1 MTKNKG
7 KYITWLIALLF
18 LFFASWQLISNFYD
32 QQVLSQ
38 HEDFLQQ
45 KTSSFIRLT
54 KNENENFTETAL
66 DYVKDS
72 DERITQLTKT
82 GEIIFDTFDTE
93 LSGSRSRRPE
103 VKAVLEGNVSG
114 QSVRRSS
121 TLEQEVLYIAIPVKE
136 NGEITQIIR
145 MAEPTKNFLPAA
157 NQMKQAI
164 FWVNFV
170 FWLILTLIIL
180 SILRRQNRPV
190 ETILPVIKQM
200 IKEPEQQKKILQN
213 SPGWQELYQSINTLS
228 KQMSDTYYAFTTSE
242 RQFYTLLNDLIV
254 GVFIIDE
261 TGNVI
266 FINETLAQQLNINA
280 QKINQPFTAVITDP
294 QFIQIIYQTHDAK
307 LINKKIRTTDTK
319 YLLDVTIRLF
329 QDTGYI
335 FGISYDMTR
344 ISELEKLQ
352 NDFIGNV
359 SHELKTPVTSLIG
372 FTETLLD
379 GAKDDPEVLK
389 SFLEIMQKDAY
400 RLQDL
405 VQEIIESSKSTDT
418 NDVITP
424 INLTNLLEK
433 IVDDYRIIIQEKNI
447 QVTIDGPKDLTFN
460 SKIELF
466 TAICKNLIE
475 NAVHYTSSKGKIN
488 IRFYK
493 EANELILLVEDT
505 GIGISQQEQERIFE
519 RFYRIDKARAR
530 NSGGNGLGLAIVKDY
545 SEILGGQVKIDS
557 YPGLGSTFTV
567 YLPFL

>member
-54 KNENENFTETAL
+54 KNENENFTQTAL

-103 VKAVLEGNVSG
+103 VKAVLEGNASG
-114 QSVRRSS
+114 QSVRRSP
-121 TLEQEVLYIAIPVKE
+121 TLEQEVLYVAIPVKE

-145 MAEPTKNFLPAA
+145 MAEPTKNFLPEAK
-157 NQMKQAI
+157 QMKQAI
-164 FWVNFV
+164 FLVNFV

-213 SPGWQELYQSINTLS
+213 SPGWQELYQNINTLS

-266 FINETLAQQLNINA
+266 FINQTLEQQLNINA
-280 QKINQPFTAVITDP
+280 QNINQPFTTVITDP
-294 QFIQIIYQTHDAK
+294 QFIQMIYQSHDSK

-344 ISELEKLQ
+344 IFQLEKLQ
-352 NDFIGNV
+352 NDLIGNV
-359 SHELKTPVTSLIG
+359 SHELKTPITSLIG

-379 GAKDDPEVLK
+379 GAKDDPETLK

-405 VQEIIESSKSTDT
+405 VQEIIESSKSSDS

-433 IVDDYRIIIQEKNI
+433 IVRDYHIIIQEKSLQLSIN
-447 QVTIDGPKDLTFN
+447 GPKDLTFN
-460 SKIELF
+460 SKVELF

-475 NAVHYTSSKGKIN
+475 NAVHYTSSQGKIN

-493 EANELILLVEDT
+493 EDNELILLVEDT

>member
-54 KNENENFTETAL
+54 KNENENFTQTAL

-103 VKAVLEGNVSG
+103 VKAVLEGNASG
-114 QSVRRSS
+114 QSVRRSP
-121 TLEQEVLYIAIPVKE
+121 TLEQEVLYVAIPVKE

-145 MAEPTKNFLPAA
+145 MAEPTKNFLPEAK
-157 NQMKQAI
+157 QMKQAI
-164 FWVNFV
+164 FLVNFV

-213 SPGWQELYQSINTLS
+213 SPGWQELYQNINTLS

-266 FINETLAQQLNINA
+266 FINQTLEQQLNINA
-280 QKINQPFTAVITDP
+280 QNINQPFTTVITDP
-294 QFIQIIYQTHDAK
+294 QFIQMIYQTHDAK

-344 ISELEKLQ
+344 ISQLEKLQ
-352 NDFIGNV
+352 NDLIGNV

-379 GAKDDPEVLK
+379 GAKDDPETLK

-405 VQEIIESSKSTDT
+405 VQEIIESSKSSDS
-418 NDVITP
+418 NDIITP
-424 INLTNLLEK
+424 INLANLLEK
-433 IVDDYRIIIQEKNI
+433 IVGDYHIIIQEKNLQLSI
-447 QVTIDGPKDLTFN
+447 NGPKDLTFN
-460 SKIELF
+460 SKVELF

-475 NAVHYTSSKGKIN
+475 NAVHYTSSQGKIN

-493 EANELILLVEDT
+493 EDNELILSVEDT

>member
-1 MTKNKG
+1 MIKNKG
-7 KYITWLIALLF
+7 KYITWLIALFF

-54 KNENENFTETAL
+54 KNENEDFTQTAL

-261 TGNVI
+261 TGHVI
-266 FINETLAQQLNINA
+266 FINQTLEQQLNINA
-280 QKINQPFTAVITDP
+280 QNINQPFTTVITDP

>member
-54 KNENENFTETAL
+54 KNENENFTQTAL

-103 VKAVLEGNVSG
+103 VKAVLEGNASG
-114 QSVRRSS
+114 QSVRRSP
-121 TLEQEVLYIAIPVKE
+121 TLEQEVLYVAIPVKE

-145 MAEPTKNFLPAA
+145 MAEPTKNFLPEAK
-157 NQMKQAI
+157 QMKQAI
-164 FWVNFV
+164 FLVNFV

-213 SPGWQELYQSINTLS
+213 SPGWQELYQNINTLS

-261 TGNVI
+261 TGHVI
-266 FINETLAQQLNINA
+266 FINQTLEQQLNINA
-280 QKINQPFTAVITDP
+280 QNINQPFTTVITDP
-294 QFIQIIYQTHDAK
+294 QFIQMIYQSHDSK
-307 LINKKIRTTDTK
+307 LINKKIRTTNTN

-344 ISELEKLQ
+344 IFQLEKLQ
-352 NDFIGNV
+352 NDLIGNV
-359 SHELKTPVTSLIG
+359 SHELKTPITSLIG

-379 GAKDDPEVLK
+379 GAKDDPEMLK

-405 VQEIIESSKSTDT
+405 VQEIIESSKSSDS
-418 NDVITP
+418 NDIITP
-424 INLTNLLEK
+424 INLANLLEK
-433 IVDDYRIIIQEKNI
+433 IVGDYHIIIQEKNLQLSI
-447 QVTIDGPKDLTFN
+447 NGPKDLTFN
-460 SKIELF
+460 SKVELF

-475 NAVHYTSSKGKIN
+475 NAVHYTSSQGKIN

-493 EANELILLVEDT
+493 EDNELILSVEDT

>member
-1 MTKNKG
+1 MIKNKG
-7 KYITWLIALLF
+7 KYITWLIALFF

-54 KNENENFTETAL
+54 KNENEDFTQTAL

-405 VQEIIESSKSTDT
+405 VQEIIESSKSSDS
-418 NDVITP
+418 NDIITP
-424 INLTNLLEK
+424 INLANLLEK
-433 IVDDYRIIIQEKNI
+433 IVGDYHIIIQEKNLQLSI
-447 QVTIDGPKDLTFN
+447 NGPKDLTFN
-460 SKIELF
+460 SKVELF

-475 NAVHYTSSKGKIN
+475 NAVHYTSSQGKIN

-493 EANELILLVEDT
+493 EDNELILSVEDT

>member
-54 KNENENFTETAL
+54 KNENENFTQTAL

-103 VKAVLEGNVSG
+103 VKAVLEGNASG
-114 QSVRRSS
+114 QSVRRSP
-121 TLEQEVLYIAIPVKE
+121 TLEQEVLYVAIPVKE

-145 MAEPTKNFLPAA
+145 MAEPTKNFLPEAK
-157 NQMKQAI
+157 QMKQAI
-164 FWVNFV
+164 FLVNFV

-213 SPGWQELYQSINTLS
+213 SPGWQELYQNINTLS

-352 NDFIGNV
+352 NDLIGNV

-447 QVTIDGPKDLTFN
+447 QLSINGPKDLTFN
-460 SKIELF
+460 SKVELF

-475 NAVHYTSSKGKIN
+475 NAVHYTSSQGKIN

-493 EANELILLVEDT
+493 EDNELILSVEDT